1 MLELAD
7 QAVPRSDT
15 ARDCPSPVNDDDA
28 TRIARLEA
36 EIADL
41 GAEIGRRLEQLRQG
55 DDAGWLAFARLNL
68 RQSDL
73 RVDVARFVLTQAE
86 ASGDTQWINSS
97 RQVLQFTGMV
107 RASNKKM
114 VERYDVGPF

>member
-7 QAVPRSDT
+7 QAIPCS
-15 ARDCPSPVNDDDA
+15 ASDCPSPANDGDA

-41 GAEIGRRLEQLRQG
+41 GAEIGRQLEQLQQG
-55 DDAGWLAFARLNL
+55 GQAGWLAFARLNL

-73 RVDVARFVLTQAE
+73 RVDVARFVLAQAE

-107 RASNKKM
+107 RASNQKM
-114 VERYDVGPF
+114 VDRYDAGPI